1 MKVLM
6 DRYAPTTTAAPEW
19 APQGNHIKTRWA
31 AQVDPQQPLP
41 EYPRPQMV
49 RQQWMNLNGLW
60 DYYIGTKRTIPTEW
74 DGKILVPFPVES
86 SLSGVM
92 RMLDK
97 NNYLWYQRTFTIPA
111 DWAGQQVLL
120 HFGAVDY
127 QARVYLN
134 GSLVGTHTGGYGA
147 FSIDITQQLAP
158 GENTLAVMAIDNTDE
173 TTQPLGKQRYNPGGP
188 GSIWYTQ
195 VSGIW
200 QTVWLE
206 PVPQS
211 YISNIFATPD
221 VDHGKLSV
229 TVVGGNAT
237 DNEAVSVV
245 MKLQGNVVAQ
255 ANGTV
260 GSPIELSVPNA
271 MLWSPTNPW
280 LYDLEVAL
288 QSGDHVKA
296 YTAMRKIST
305 RKLDNGEWRMQLNN
319 RDVFHFGLLD
329 QGYWPDGLYTAP
341 TDEALAYD
349 VQKTKELGY
358 NMIRKHMKVE
368 PARWYY
374 HCDRL
379 GVLVWQDMPA
389 LGRSDEPWVTRQWS
403 TVSGKQ
409 TSAVE
414 TAFKNQWKEIMEQ
427 HYNSP
432 AVVVWTPFNESWGQ
446 FKTAEVVDFTRS
458 VDATRLVNAASGGN
472 HYEGVGDIVD
482 LHDYD
487 RPPHIFLYDAN
498 RPVVLGEFGGLG
510 RHVGD
515 HRWYENAAT
524 TYVNYDNE
532 QKLTDAYVAVVE
544 AVATMADDATAT
556 DGGKASFCAA
566 VYTQTTD
573 VETEVNGLMTYD
585 REVMKMNEARI
596 REANLKLTN
605 IYGAEEPEGVNAI
618 HNVQSSTPIVPRVY
632 SLSGIQ
638 VDSMLMGIN
647 IVRREDGTICKVI
660 KKR

>member
-1 MKVLM
+1 M
-6 DRYAPTTTAAPEW
+6 
-19 APQGNHIKTRWA
+19 TR
-31 AQVDPQQPLP
+31 
-41 EYPRPQMV
+41 E
-49 RQQWMNLNGLW
+49 
-60 DYYIGTKRTIPTEW
+60 
-74 DGKILVPFPVES
+74 
-86 SLSGVM
+86 
-92 RMLDK
+92 
-97 NNYLWYQRTFTIPA
+97 
-111 DWAGQQVLL
+111 
-120 HFGAVDY
+120 
-127 QARVYLN
+127 
-134 GSLVGTHTGGYGA
+134 
-147 FSIDITQQLAP
+147 
-158 GENTLAVMAIDNTDE
+158 
-173 TTQPLGKQRYNPGGP
+173 
-188 GSIWYTQ
+188 
-195 VSGIW
+195 
-200 QTVWLE
+200 
-206 PVPQS
+206 
-211 YISNIFATPD
+211 
-221 VDHGKLSV
+221 
-229 TVVGGNAT
+229 
-237 DNEAVSVV
+237 
-245 MKLQGNVVAQ
+245 
-255 ANGTV
+255 
-260 GSPIELSVPNA
+260 
-271 MLWSPTNPW
+271 
-280 LYDLEVAL
+280 
-288 QSGDHVKA
+288 
-296 YTAMRKIST
+296 
-305 RKLDNGEWRMQLNN
+305 
-319 RDVFHFGLLD
+319 
-329 QGYWPDGLYTAP
+329 
-341 TDEALAYD
+341 
-349 VQKTKELGY
+349 
-358 NMIRKHMKVE
+358 
-368 PARWYY
+368 
-374 HCDRL
+374 
-379 GVLVWQDMPA
+379 
-389 LGRSDEPWVTRQWS
+389 WS
-403 TVSGKQ
+403 TISGKQ

-414 TAFKNQWKEIMEQ
+414 AAFKNQWKEIMEQ
-427 HYNSP
+427 HYNSA

-458 VDATRLVNAASGGN
+458 VDPTRLVNAASGGN

-510 RHVGD
+510 RHVSD